1 MTTEGQNEVTQE
13 TEVSED
19 NFLDV
24 LDEFNQET
32 SPELV
37 EESSSEGEDPQLPE
51 EPVEQA
57 KSDSQE
63 EAQEESEWLIEGKF
77 KKDNSGAESLAKS
90 YRELQSKYDKDKNE
104 FSQNTQEMQKK
115 AQIVDALSKDPA
127 KLQAVQNALKQQQ
140 TANQIDYSKPPP
152 KPKNYDILDES
163 IDGTDSSKWRKAN
176 DAWLVLR
183 GQMAAKQEVGQLRQE
198 LNQDRARQAKIAEF
212 QSYGMKEND
221 IVEYSDFIQKA
232 RQADDATLVAL
243 WQHLKKTLP
252 GENSNDNNTGNEQ
265 PAQTQAKPKKAPS
278 AAAVSGGANP
288 PAKKGQEK
296 ELDDFW
302 DGIMSFSNS

>member
-1 MTTEGQNEVTQE
+1 MTTEEQNEVTQE
-13 TEVSED
+13 TEASED

-24 LDEFNQET
+24 LDEFNEET

-37 EESSSEGEDPQLPE
+37 QESSPEEDPQLPE

-57 KSDSQE
+57 SSDSQ

-77 KKDNSGAESLAKS
+77 KKDNGGAENLAKS
-90 YRELQSKYDKDKNE
+90 YRELQSKYDKDKNQY
-104 FSQNTQEMQKK
+104 SQSVQQMQQK

-140 TANQIDYSKPPP
+140 AVSRIDYSKPPP
-152 KPKNYDILDES
+152 KPANYDILDES
-163 IDGTDSSKWRKAN
+163 IDGTDSSRWRGAN

-198 LNQDRARQAKIAEF
+198 LNNDRARNAKLSEF
-212 QSYGMKEND
+212 QSYGMQEDD
-221 IVEYSDFIQKA
+221 IIEYSDFIQKA
-232 RQADDATLVAL
+232 KNADDATLVAL
-243 WQHLKKTLP
+243 WQHLKSTLP
-252 GENSNDNNTGNEQ
+252 GENSNENTGNVQ
-265 PAQTQAKPKKAPS
+265 QAPPKKSPKRTTS
-278 AAAVSGGANP
+278 AASVSGGSNP
-288 PAKKGQEK
+288 PAKKGAEK
-296 ELDDFW
+296 ETDDFW